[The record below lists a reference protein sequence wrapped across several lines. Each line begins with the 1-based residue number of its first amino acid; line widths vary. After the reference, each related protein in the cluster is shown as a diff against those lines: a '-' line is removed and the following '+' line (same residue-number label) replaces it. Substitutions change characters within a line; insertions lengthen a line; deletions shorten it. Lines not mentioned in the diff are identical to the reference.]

1 MVWLMWSL
9 AIASSNDADEYRP
22 SNHGRLVVASPKKQQ
37 VWGTLGQGVLP
48 FFKEVADIFA

>member
-1 MVWLMWSL
+1 MWSL
-9 AIASSNDADEYRP
+9 ATASSNDADEYHP